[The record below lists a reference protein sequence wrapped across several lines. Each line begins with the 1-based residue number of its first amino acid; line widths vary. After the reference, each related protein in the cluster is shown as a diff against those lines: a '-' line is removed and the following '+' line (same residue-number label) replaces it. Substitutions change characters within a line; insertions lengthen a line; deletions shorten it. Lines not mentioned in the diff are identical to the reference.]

1 MRNQLDNGLKGRE
14 RLATPIDGNVRKEP
28 MLDLVPFAG
37 GRRQVANGNGQAGL
51 SSQVL
56 HLLLPQPIARPIGAT
71 TISHDQ
77 QFPTSGI
84 QFAAH
89 ALPPASDALDCKL
102 CGLMVDADVDEAAV
116 LHQIIDA
123 IRNGFL
129 LFDLNLFGFSS
140 AYLFVKLS

>member
-37 GRRQVANGNGQAGL
+37 GRRQVANGNGQAAL

-56 HLLLPQPIARPIGAT
+56 HLLLPQPITRTIGAT
-71 TISHDQ
+71 TFSHDQ
-77 QFPTSGI
+77 QFTSSGL

-89 ALPPASDALDCKL
+89 ALPPSSDVLDFKL
-102 CGLMVDADVDEAAV
+102 CTL
-116 LHQIIDA
+116 I
-123 IRNGFL
+123 
-129 LFDLNLFGFSS
+129 
-140 AYLFVKLS
+140 